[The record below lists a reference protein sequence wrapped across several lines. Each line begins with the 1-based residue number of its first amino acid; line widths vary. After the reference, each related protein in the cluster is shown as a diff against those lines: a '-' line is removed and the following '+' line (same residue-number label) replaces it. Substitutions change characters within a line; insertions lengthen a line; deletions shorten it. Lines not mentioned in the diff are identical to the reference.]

1 MTAKSCGLGCLK
13 YLMMIFNFVVFLA
26 GIVLVAVSVWV
37 LIDSSEFRDLVNVR
51 GTVQSM
57 FLSIWLLFGVGVSL
71 VLLSVMGCMGSSK
84 QSRCL
89 LGMYSFL
96 IIIVFLVEIVVCIM
110 AFAFYPQVKE
120 VAISTTDEYGL
131 EAIQPDFLNMTDS
144 EQALIHDVT
153 KYWDKLQNS
162 FECCGFASA
171 QDWEKSQFANWTMEV
186 APVNSTVHKFPPS
199 CCGRYF
205 SDVYAEQ
212 NKTQLYIGACDYDHV
227 ELFTK
232 GKACE
237 SLAKDNFVKLG
248 ATGLGILGIEILAMM
263 ASCCLFRNLQED
275 F

>member
-1 MTAKSCGLGCLK
+1 
-13 YLMMIFNFVVFLA
+13 MMIFNFVVFLA

-131 EAIQPDFLNMTDS
+131 EAIQPDFSNMTDS

-153 KYWDKLQNS
+153 KY
-162 FECCGFASA
+162 
-171 QDWEKSQFANWTMEV
+171 
-186 APVNSTVHKFPPS
+186 
-199 CCGRYF
+199 
-205 SDVYAEQ
+205 
-212 NKTQLYIGACDYDHV
+212 
-227 ELFTK
+227 
-232 GKACE
+232 
-237 SLAKDNFVKLG
+237 
-248 ATGLGILGIEILAMM
+248 
-263 ASCCLFRNLQED
+263 
-275 F
+275 